1 MNSDNHKKEPKLSAL
16 YHHLPRQT
24 LGFLPTPLTPLI
36 NLTRLMNS
44 ANIYIKRDDHTGLA
58 LGGNKTRK
66 LEFLLGDALA
76 LGCDTLITGGA
87 AQSNHCRQT
96 AAAAALCGLNCHLML
111 GGDPPAQVN
120 GNLLLDQLLG
130 ATVHF
135 CAESRKGEGI
145 PALVAKLHAQGHKPY
160 VIPYGGSN
168 ALGAM
173 GYVAAFAELLSQC
186 QAQDLKIS
194 TLLFA
199 SSSGGT
205 HAGLL
210 LAKLL
215 TGSDIDIIGV
225 NIEKPEIEGLPFARQ
240 IVTLVKQGAA
250 LLGQSVNVSE
260 SDVILRDEYVG
271 DGYGIVGSPEREAIS
286 VLAKHEGILL
296 DPVYT
301 GKAMAGLLAMLRAK
315 AFCADENIVFLHTGG
330 APALFSYAN
339 ELGQ

>member
-1 MNSDNHKKEPKLSAL
+1 MNSDSHKKKLKLSAL
-16 YHHLPRQT
+16 YQHLPRQT
-24 LGFLPTPLTPLI
+24 LGFLPTPLCSLLNI
-36 NLTRLMNS
+36 SRLMDGPTV
-44 ANIYIKRDDHTGLA
+44 YIKRDDQTGLA

-96 AAAAALCGLNCHLML
+96 AAAAALCGLSCHLML
-111 GGDPPAQVN
+111 GGDAPEQVS
-120 GNLLLDQLLG
+120 GNLLLDELLG

-135 CAESRKGEGI
+135 CGESRKGEGI
-145 PALVAKLHAQGHKPY
+145 PALVAKLQTQGHKPY

-168 ALGAM
+168 SLGAM
-173 GYVAAFAELLSQC
+173 GYVAAFAELLAQC
-186 QAQDLKIS
+186 EAQDLKLSKLI
-194 TLLFA
+194 FA

-215 TGSDIDIIGV
+215 SGSDIDIIGI
-225 NIEKPEIEGLPFARQ
+225 NIEKPEITGVPFAKH
-240 IVTLVKQGAA
+240 IVNLVKQGAA
-250 LLGQSVNVSE
+250 LLGQTVNVDE
-260 SDVILRDEYVG
+260 SDVVLRDEYVG
-271 DGYGIVGSPEREAIS
+271 EGYGIVGAPEREAIS
-286 VLAKHEGILL
+286 VLAKNEGILL

-315 AFCADENIVFLHTGG
+315 EFSADENIVFLHTGG
-330 APALFSYAN
+330 APALFPYAN
-339 ELGQ
+339 DLT

>member
-1 MNSDNHKKEPKLSAL
+1 MNSDNHKKEPNLGPL
-16 YHHLPRQT
+16 YQNLPRQT
-24 LGFLPTPLTPLI
+24 LGFFPTPLTPLP
-36 NLTRLMNS
+36 NLTRLMGS

-66 LEFLLGDALA
+66 LEFLLGDALVQ
-76 LGCDTLITGGA
+76 GFDTLITGGA

-96 AAAAALCGLNCHLML
+96 AAAAALCSMSCHLML
-111 GGDPPAQVN
+111 GGDAPQHVS
-120 GNLLLDQLLG
+120 GNLLLDELLG

-135 CAESRKGEGI
+135 CG
-145 PALVAKLHAQGHKPY
+145 LQAQGHKPY

-173 GYVAAFAELLSQC
+173 GYVVAFDELLAQCESQK
-186 QAQDLKIS
+186 LKIS
-194 TLLFA
+194 KLIFA

-215 TGSDIDIIGV
+215 SGSAIDIIGI
-225 NIEKPEIEGLPFARQ
+225 NIEKPEIEGVPFAKQ
-240 IVTLVKQGAA
+240 IVDLVKQGAA
-250 LLGQSVNVSE
+250 LLGQSVKVDE

-271 DGYGIVGSPEREAIS
+271 EGYGIVGDAEREAIAM
-286 VLAKHEGILL
+286 LAKNEGIFL

-301 GKAMAGLLAMLRAK
+301 GRAMAGLLAMLRTK
-315 AFCADENIVFLHTGG
+315 EFSSDENIVFLHTGG
-330 APALFSYAN
+330 APALFHYAE
-339 ELGQ
+339 ELKSVL